1 MIKNT
6 FLNKRSAVEH
16 FIIKVKLPG
25 LLMVLKWHYKNTS
38 WSQKDHVKSSFSI
51 ILISKHIKTGG
62 MRENNFK
69 SFEYH
74 H

>member
-6 FLNKRSAVEH
+6 FLNKRSAVEY

-51 ILISKHIKTGG
+51 ILISKHIKTRG